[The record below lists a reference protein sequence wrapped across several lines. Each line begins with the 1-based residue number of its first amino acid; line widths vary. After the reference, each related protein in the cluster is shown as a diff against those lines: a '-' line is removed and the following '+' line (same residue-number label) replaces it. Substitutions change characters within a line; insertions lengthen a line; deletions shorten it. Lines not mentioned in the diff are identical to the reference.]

1 MAYIMILL
9 SYSGRRWH
17 AAMGDSER
25 GRESEREY
33 QKILYI
39 MSINYLAGPETG
51 DRRTRQ
57 INYTPLGSA

>member
-1 MAYIMILL
+1 MAYIMVLL

-25 GRESEREY
+25 EMEREY

>member
-1 MAYIMILL
+1 MEELL
-9 SYSGRRWH
+9 GYSGREGEEGKQR
-17 AAMGDSER
+17 R
-25 GRESEREY
+25 KN

-39 MSINYLAGPETG
+39 MSINYLAGPATG